1 MIRLLFNYIAI
12 GCAFAGCLG
21 TSTAWADRAEDDYR
35 VGAFHYSRGEWTD
48 AHEALKSFLDQHPGH
63 KLTGSVHFY
72 QGEILVQLKRHAEAI
87 RSYTDFLSLEP
98 NHKQAAH
105 AEFRIAECYHLSGK
119 LEAAERA
126 FKLFQDRHPDHPIGN
141 HVHPY
146 LAEIAQASADWDNA
160 LGHFQTALEVA
171 GSDEERGIAR
181 LGIARAYSQQEKW
194 SEARTAYR
202 ELAATISGLTHSI
215 VCLERG
221 ILEFNT
227 KNYQAAVSHLEKVS
241 QLHAGP
247 RGEADL
253 WTAKAYYQTRDW
265 AAAERYLRKAQDA
278 EKLANQVE
286 EIDYLL
292 ARTLFEQRR
301 LEEAETA
308 FQRHLNEHAE
318 SRRNEAAKY
327 FLLLI
332 QIQREESESV
342 HAAVDRLR
350 REHPEGS
357 YRSRAELATAKFFQR
372 RDDHEVVLE
381 LLKETDEAER
391 PEHRQ
396 RRYLIAISQLALGY
410 DAEAL
415 KTLEI
420 LVQQENADSY
430 SAGARLM
437 LGRIYLRQ
445 QNWIEA
451 VRHLEEMSTLKLSPE
466 IADQGR
472 CLTIVAMAE
481 LGQVQEARERYRELD
496 RERVDARLYLDTTR
510 QLAEIAFRKE
520 SIPWATE
527 LFQLLAK
534 EQNPSEFIEQ
544 GLAGLAWC
552 QVTSSHA
559 EDSEATIAELT
570 RRYPDSPLL
579 PAVLLIQAK
588 SLEGPDPPRAIGMYR
603 RLLEE
608 EPQPED
614 KYRANAALRLVA
626 LLEQTGQ
633 KEEAIAVYQQLLA
646 DPIIGLNTDELT
658 YRQAWCHFDLQDWDA
673 AQTKFLELHQ
683 RSPQSSYW
691 GDATYRLA
699 EIAMTR
705 QDQAEAV
712 EYLDTILAREN
723 LGDITNYARY
733 MRGHIAIGNGDWETV
748 ARQMDRLSES
758 SSDEPLRSMA
768 AYWAGEAQF
777 KQGEFEAA
785 RQRLERLVSDNLG
798 RDLTT
803 NQVAK
808 LRLAQIAANLDDWE
822 DARHRAE
829 RLIED
834 HPEFDQRYEVDYLIG
849 RCDARQAK
857 FSSARQAYGRV
868 VQSERGRTTE
878 TAAMAQWMI
887 GETYFHQHDY
897 PAAIRAY
904 AKVGALYN
912 YPHWKA
918 AALLQIG
925 KCHEAQ
931 EQWSEAAGYYREI
944 TEDFAESTYA
954 ADAELRLSV
963 VRQRERKADGG
974 ATPTNKLR

>member
-1 MIRLLFNYIAI
+1 MIRLLFNCIAI
-12 GCAFAGCLG
+12 GCAFAGWLD

-35 VGAFHYSRGEWTD
+35 VGAFHYSRGEWEP
-48 AHEALKSFLDQHPGH
+48 AHEALSSFLDQHPGH
-63 KLTGSVHFY
+63 KLTASVHFY

-98 NHKQAAH
+98 DHTQAPH

-126 FKLFQDRHPDHPIGN
+126 FKLFQDRHPANPIGN

-171 GSDEERGIAR
+171 SSDEERDIAR
-181 LGIARAYSQQEKW
+181 LGIARIYREQENW

-202 ELAATISGLTHSI
+202 ELAAGGSGLTHSI

-221 ILEFNT
+221 ILEFKT

-241 QLHAGP
+241 PLHAGP

-265 AAAERYLRKAQDA
+265 AAAERNLRKARVA
-278 EKLANQVE
+278 EKLVDQVE

-292 ARTLFEQRR
+292 ARSLFEQRR

-308 FQRHLNEHAE
+308 FQHQLSEHTA

-332 QIQREESESV
+332 QIEREEIESV
-342 HAAVDRLR
+342 HAAVERLR
-350 REHPEGS
+350 NEHSEGN
-357 YRSRAELATAKFFQR
+357 YRSRAELAAAKFFQS
-372 RDDHEVVLE
+372 RDEHDVALE
-381 LLKETDEAER
+381 LLRGTDEAEQSGQ
-391 PEHRQ
+391 RQ
-396 RRYLIAISQLALGY
+396 RRYLIAISQLALEL
-410 DAEAL
+410 DADAL
-415 KTLEI
+415 KTLES
-420 LVQQENADSY
+420 LVQEEGADSY
-430 SAGARLM
+430 SAGVRLM
-437 LGRIYLRQ
+437 LGRIHLRQ
-445 QNWIEA
+445 RNWGEA
-451 VRHLEEMSTLKLSPE
+451 IRRLEEMLTSKISPE

-472 CLTIVAMAE
+472 CLTIVARAE
-481 LGQVQEARERYRELD
+481 LGQLQDARERYRELD
-496 RERVDARLYLDTTR
+496 RERVDATLYLDTTR

-520 SIPWATE
+520 SIAWATE

-534 EQNPSEFIEQ
+534 EKNPPEYIEQ

-552 QVTSSHA
+552 QVTSSLA
-559 EDSEATIAELT
+559 DDSEATIAELT

-588 SLEGPDPPRAIGMYR
+588 SLEAADPPRAIGTYR

-608 EPQPED
+608 EPLPED
-614 KYRANAALRLVA
+614 KYRASAALRLVA
-626 LLEQTGQ
+626 MLEQTGQ
-633 KEEAIAVYQQLLA
+633 KEEAIAVYQQLLT
-646 DPIIGLNTDELT
+646 DPIVGLHADELT
-658 YRQAWCHFDLQDWDA
+658 YRQAWCHFDLEDWDA

-683 RSPQSSYW
+683 RHPQSSYW

-699 EIAMTR
+699 ELAVNR
-705 QDQAEAV
+705 QDQAEAI
-712 EYLDTILAREN
+712 EYLDTILAQEN
-723 LGDITNYARY
+723 SGAITNYARY
-733 MRGHIAIGNGDWETV
+733 MRGHLAIGSGDWETV
-748 ARQMDRLSES
+748 AKHMDRLAES
-758 SSDEPLRSMA
+758 SSEEPLRSMA
-768 AYWAGEAQF
+768 AYWAGEARY

-785 RQRLERLVSDNLG
+785 RQRLDRLVSDNLG

-808 LRLAQIAANLDDWE
+808 LRLAQIAAHLEDWE
-822 DARHRAE
+822 DARRRAE
-829 RLIED
+829 QLIEE
-834 HPEFDQRYEVDYLIG
+834 HPEFDQRFEVDYLIG

-857 FSSARQAYGRV
+857 FSAARQAYGRV
-868 VQSERGRTTE
+868 IQSERGRKTE

-897 PAAIRAY
+897 EAAIRAY
-904 AKVGALYN
+904 TKVGALYN
-912 YPHWKA
+912 FSRWKA

-963 VRQRERKADGG
+963 VRQRERKAESGTK
-974 ATPTNKLR
+974 ATQNLR